1 MVNLLEILTKRNSG
15 TIAKKRLQFLLI
27 SDRAGCT
34 PEIFEMIK
42 DDMIKAISKYMEI
55 DTDGLEIKITQMGP
69 GPVDVFRSS
78 MPASPSVSSAQRGL
92 FFKCFQSTI
101 SETIISGCCFMCWP

>member
-1 MVNLLEILTKRNSG
+1 MEILTKRNSG

-34 PEIFEMIK
+34 PEILELIK

-55 DTDGLEIKITQMGP
+55 DTDGDAGIEDRNTSTGP
-69 GPVDVFRSS
+69 GPIHLGDLDLQPIRV
-78 MPASPSVSSAQRGL
+78 L
-92 FFKCFQSTI
+92 STKG
-101 SETIISGCCFMCWP
+101 TFL

>member
-1 MVNLLEILTKRNSG
+1 MAFSNLLEILTKRNSG

-34 PEIFEMIK
+34 PEILEMIK

-55 DTDGLEIKITQMGP
+55 DTDGLEIKITQVEDKKRGSRL
-69 GPVDVFRSS
+69 PVLY
-78 MPASPSVSSAQRGL
+78 ASIPIRVMLAKGL
-92 FFKCFQSTI
+92 I
-101 SETIISGCCFMCWP
+101 

>member
-1 MVNLLEILTKRNSG
+1 MENPTKRNSG

-34 PEIFEMIK
+34 PEILEMIK

-55 DTDGLEIKITQMGP
+55 DTDGLEIKITQMDGP
-69 GPVDVFRSS
+69 GTCGRIPVLYAEHPHPCPQHKGDFSLNVFR
-78 MPASPSVSSAQRGL
+78 VQ
-92 FFKCFQSTI
+92 FQKL
-101 SETIISGCCFMCWP
+101 

>member
-1 MVNLLEILTKRNSG
+1 MSMINLLEILTKRNSG

-34 PEIFEMIK
+34 PEILEMIK

-55 DTDGLEIKITQMGP
+55 DTNGLEITITQVEDREVSGRLP
-69 GPVDVFRSS
+69 ILY
-78 MPASPSVSSAQRGL
+78 ASIPIRTLITKGTYL
-92 FFKCFQSTI
+92 
-101 SETIISGCCFMCWP
+101 